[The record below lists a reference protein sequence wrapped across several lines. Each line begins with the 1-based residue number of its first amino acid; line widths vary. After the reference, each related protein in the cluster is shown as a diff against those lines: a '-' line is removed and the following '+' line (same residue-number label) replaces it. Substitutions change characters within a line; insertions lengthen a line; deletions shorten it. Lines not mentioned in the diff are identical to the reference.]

1 MMVVS
6 FKYDGDSRYKQKLSP
21 KYWKVASIKQL
32 SQMTNSYV
40 YLTQTIL
47 INGTALIEKALI
59 EKAVIQCNI

>member
-6 FKYDGDSRYKQKLSP
+6 FKYDDDSRYKQKLSQ

-47 INGTALIEKALI
+47 INGTALIE
-59 EKAVIQCNI
+59 

>member
-6 FKYDGDSRYKQKLSP
+6 FKYDGDSRYKQKLSQ

-47 INGTALIEKALI
+47 INGTALIE
-59 EKAVIQCNI
+59 